1 MSELLK
7 GILILTAVIW
17 DILQLRKLEPKWTVV
32 SPLMNSV
39 FGFLSLSFFFF
50 FFWWY
55 SRYWATC
62 GALRVMII
70 DNHWW
75 QLFVSEAE
83 PILTSGSPFIDKIS
97 LTKLLFSLPL
107 FPLKSVP
114 SADEWRNE
122 AWAVCTWN
130 TRCVYCKKNWRIDHA
145 TTWMDLENAMQSP
158 RSQPQKIT
166 SHRSP
171 FVASAR
177 KRQIQRVRKWVSGYL
192 GLGEGVTLGRG
203 CYSGP

>member
-39 FGFLSLSFFFF
+39 FGFLSLFF

-55 SRYWATC
+55 SRYWAAC
-62 GALRVMII
+62 GALRVIII
-70 DNHWW
+70 DDNYLCLKLS
-75 QLFVSEAE
+75 LFWLQEA
-83 PILTSGSPFIDKIS
+83 SS
-97 LTKLLFSLPL
+97 LTKFHLLSYCSVCHCFLS
-107 FPLKSVP
+107 KSVL

-130 TRCVYCKKNWRIDHA
+130 TRCVYCKKNWCIDHA
-145 TTWMDLENAMQSP
+145 ITWMDLENAMQSP

-171 FVASAR
+171 FVVSAR
-177 KRQIQRVRKWVSGYL
+177 KRQIQRVRKWVSGCL
-192 GLGEGVTLGRG
+192 GLGKGVTLGRG
-203 CYSGP
+203 SYDGS